1 MASTLL
7 SGCLAARRLDDA
19 VEHVTRPAQIA
30 HRLIDPG
37 AFLGE
42 LFHQERRRPGVGVP
56 STSWMHGSSSPIV
69 SPIREEFL
77 YGRTA
82 EGYSDYP
89 NRTAAEL
96 VRD

>member
-1 MASTLL
+1 MSFSTRN
-7 SGCLAARRLDDA
+7 GVALAL
-19 VEHVTRPAQIA
+19 
-30 HRLIDPG
+30 
-37 AFLGE
+37 
-42 LFHQERRRPGVGVP
+42 GVP

-82 EGYSDYP
+82 EGYSAYP